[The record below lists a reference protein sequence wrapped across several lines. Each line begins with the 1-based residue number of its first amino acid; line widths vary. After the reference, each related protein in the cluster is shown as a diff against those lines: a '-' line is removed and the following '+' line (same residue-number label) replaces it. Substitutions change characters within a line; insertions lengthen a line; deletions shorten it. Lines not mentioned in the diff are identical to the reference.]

1 MSDIHFGIAPAPE
14 RTDYLSALPQE
25 LIEEIGLL
33 TCAAPFTGDPSEP
46 FYLERHRMRSLYALS
61 LVSKQFHQIFSHRL
75 YLEPLIVDTQDAP
88 SLTLRNSASL
98 WVNLLSYSK
107 GPFAQ
112 RFTLWRPCPEEIRKV
127 ALNPTEPFLILMTCA
142 NICELTLSGNFA
154 RCRLRDRHSWSE
166 ASLTPDRVPHLSSVR
181 IIDVDDAEILNTLLV
196 GIAHKINTLVI
207 HPSSTGLGGPD
218 MYNPRSVYT
227 ALRPTLEGLTA
238 LEALTVSLPSVKIN
252 HCNHGHKLLQK
263 TLLLLPNKVKLK
275 HFTVTLPL
283 FDCRSVQWLDASDS
297 EDDDEQDAR
306 TIDHA
311 WFWMTLQNFLSVLT
325 DLSTFTFTGSMAPEE
340 IRRKIMAN
348 SPKTNFSFVKAEFKH
363 RTCPHRLP
371 APPSYPFSF
380 QVPPAA
386 VTPAAGSSDEFSY
399 GDLFRGPPQFSVQ
412 GETPTTPAS
421 IAHMDPPTPPIFSAH
436 HTWSPSPDPYPQP
449 LPVETTPEDAWSH
462 ISTYE
467 GMSAPFSDSNS
478 PFANS
483 LLPTFSYTSADTL
496 ASTSFD
502 NNNPEPASPRWQEA
516 PLSQDFSVDSGFASQ
531 ENTSDSVFA
540 WGTTLLE
547 REETNWPPPALPR
560 LEREETSWPPP
571 GLPRPSLS
579 QWDWYIDY
587 D

>member
-1 MSDIHFGIAPAPE
+1 M
-14 RTDYLSALPQE
+14 
-25 LIEEIGLL
+25 
-33 TCAAPFTGDPSEP
+33 
-46 FYLERHRMRSLYALS
+46 
-61 LVSKQFHQIFSHRL
+61 
-75 YLEPLIVDTQDAP
+75 
-88 SLTLRNSASL
+88 
-98 WVNLLSYSK
+98 NLLSYTK

-112 RFTLWRPCPEEIRKV
+112 RFTLWRPCSEEIRKV
-127 ALNPTEPFLILMTCA
+127 QLNPTDPFVILMTCT

-154 RCRLRDRHSWSE
+154 RCPPRSRHSWSE
-166 ASLTPDRVPHLSSVR
+166 VSLTPDHVPHLSSVR

-196 GIAHKINTLVI
+196 GIAPKINTLVI

-227 ALRPTLEGLTA
+227 TLRPTLEGLTT

-252 HCNHGHKLLQK
+252 HCNHGYKLLQK
-263 TLLLLPNKVKLK
+263 TLLLLPNEGKLK
-275 HFTVTLPL
+275 HFAVTL
-283 FDCRSVQWLDASDS
+283 DISDS

-306 TIDHA
+306 TIDHS

-325 DLSTFTFTGSMAPEE
+325 DLTTFTFTGSMAPEE

-348 SPKTNFSFVKAEFKH
+348 SPQTKFSFLKAEFKH

-436 HTWSPSPDPYPQP
+436 HTWRPSPDPYPQP

-467 GMSAPFSDSNS
+467 GMSAPFSDNNS
-478 PFANS
+478 PFANPS
-483 LLPTFSYTSADTL
+483 RPTFFYASSDSS

-502 NNNPEPASPRWQEA
+502 NNNPEPASQGWQEP

-531 ENTSDSVFA
+531 ENTSGSVYV
-540 WGTTLLE
+540 W
-547 REETNWPPPALPR
+547 ETAVLARMAANNVSPQALPQ
-560 LEREETSWPPP
+560 LETEETSWPPP
-571 GLPRPSLS
+571 PPALPRSSMS